1 MTLDD
6 TAPTPEQGAMITR
19 GKGPEK
25 LPAEENDSSFFYQM
39 LSRLKSDCEYFLGNG
54 CRFEPHLWAGSVDA
68 HIAEMRKYY
77 ALVPEKP
84 DWLTEADIDLYERD
98 MKGNYLPGD
107 VLQIG
112 VGEDVREYY
121 HILSVKSV
129 TDERGSAVTMY
140 GFRAYWDR
148 KLKHEKYSNTS
159 RLPLEK
165 QHRIIEWHDIESLSN
180 TVKSSSGEEDGA

>member
-1 MTLDD
+1 MSLDD
-6 TAPTPEQGAMITR
+6 TAPPPEQGAMIINKKESKR
-19 GKGPEK
+19 SPG
-25 LPAEENDSSFFYQM
+25 EENGSSFFYQM

-98 MKGNYLPGD
+98 MKGDYRPGD

-112 VGEDVREYY
+112 AGEDVLEFYR
-121 HILSVKSV
+121 IFSVKSV

-140 GFRAYWDR
+140 GFCAYWDR
-148 KLKHEKYSNTS
+148 TLKHEKYSNTS

-165 QHRIIEWHDIESLSN
+165 QHRIIKWHDIELLSN
-180 TVKSSSGEEDGA
+180 TEKASGHKEDGV

>member
-1 MTLDD
+1 
-6 TAPTPEQGAMITR
+6 
-19 GKGPEK
+19 
-25 LPAEENDSSFFYQM
+25 
-39 LSRLKSDCEYFLGNG
+39 
-54 CRFEPHLWAGSVDA
+54 
-68 HIAEMRKYY
+68 MRKYY

-140 GFRAYWDR
+140 GFCAYWDR
-148 KLKHEKYSNTS
+148 TLKHEKYSNTS

-165 QHRIIEWHDIESLSN
+165 QHRMIGWRDIDSLSN
-180 TVKSSSGEEDGA
+180 AVKSSGGEEDGA

>member
-1 MTLDD
+1 MSLDD

-54 CRFEPHLWAGSVDA
+54 CRFEPHLWAGSVDK

-98 MKGNYLPGD
+98 MKGDYRPGD

-112 VGEDVREYY
+112 AGEDVLEFYR
-121 HILSVKSV
+121 IFSVKSV

-140 GFRAYWDR
+140 GFRACWDR

-165 QHRIIEWHDIESLSN
+165 QHRIIEWHDIASLSN
-180 TVKSSSGEEDGA
+180 TVKSSSSEEDGA